1 MNIILLGNA
10 LSFIAS
16 VIMILMGFIKKK
28 DRFLLA
34 QCGMN
39 AFFIAGNL
47 FLGGI
52 SGAIANAVTMT
63 RNIVCLKW
71 NLNRTLKLF
80 FIALQIGLVLLS
92 GTDSLVMWLPIIGN
106 CVFTWYMD
114 SEDMALFKGIVIGSQ
129 FLWGIYD
136 FYIMNYATVPFDVCS
151 CITNAFAMAAIMK
164 SRKRTRFP
172 AFDHSIHE
180 RSTSMNSFKQKIS
193 NCLMFLHTDARL
205 KERIERDYIDNGI
218 ATIPCHVS
226 GIGDIISPF
235 SVKGYEIVSPELEEY
250 IEASAAF
257 IPAGYPIVLELSG
270 CIFSEEEQK
279 NIREAIHEAYLYELG
294 AVQKENRKQLIVA
307 LLMFVGMLLTGIV
320 TFQSLAAGALLEILY
335 IFFWIF
341 ADVAFCYIL
350 FDQFSNRKK
359 RLLAGRLADLVVC
372 FSEQYDD
379 SAVTDE
385 DAATVYRE
393 IERLKNDA
401 GMAHDCT

>member
-1 MNIILLGNA
+1 MNRILLGNA

-71 NLNRTLKLF
+71 NLNRTLKIV

-136 FYIMNYATVPFDVCS
+136 FYIMNYATVPLDVCS

-172 AFDHSIHE
+172 SYDLSEWVPAIRSSVCTGE
-180 RSTSMNSFKQKIS
+180 KTAGMKNRSTGK
-193 NCLMFLHTDARL
+193 
-205 KERIERDYIDNGI
+205 
-218 ATIPCHVS
+218 
-226 GIGDIISPF
+226 
-235 SVKGYEIVSPELEEY
+235 
-250 IEASAAF
+250 
-257 IPAGYPIVLELSG
+257 
-270 CIFSEEEQK
+270 FSEIIL
-279 NIREAIHEAYLYELG
+279 IRSENDLREFSEAYG
-294 AVQKENRKQLIVA
+294 V
-307 LLMFVGMLLTGIV
+307 
-320 TFQSLAAGALLEILY
+320 
-335 IFFWIF
+335 
-341 ADVAFCYIL
+341 D
-350 FDQFSNRKK
+350 
-359 RLLAGRLADLVVC
+359 
-372 FSEQYDD
+372 
-379 SAVTDE
+379 
-385 DAATVYRE
+385 RE
-393 IERLKNDA
+393 KIE
-401 GMAHDCT
+401 TIY